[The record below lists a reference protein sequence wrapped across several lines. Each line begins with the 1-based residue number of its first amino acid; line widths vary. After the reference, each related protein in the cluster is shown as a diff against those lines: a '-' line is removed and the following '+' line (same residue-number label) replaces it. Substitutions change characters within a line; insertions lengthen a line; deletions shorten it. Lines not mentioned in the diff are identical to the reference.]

1 MSKLVSLA
9 NFCHFQPKLE
19 CFRSKMN
26 PYNGFWTER
35 VFPQGFG
42 TIRAYIGPV
51 LVIYIIFIIRCPPPK
66 MAILREFNAMFK
78 EFQLEW
84 QERLNQRFFSFP
96 RTICAPKLRRIRMRR
111 RKNVY
116 FLY

>member
-1 MSKLVSLA
+1 MSKLASLA
-9 NFCHFQPKLE
+9 NLSHFQPRLE
-19 CFRSKMN
+19 CFRSKTD

-35 VFPQGFG
+35 LFPHGFG

-66 MAILREFNAMFK
+66 MAILREFNTMFK

-84 QERLNQRFFSFP
+84 QERLNQRFFRFQEQFEHP
-96 RTICAPKLRRIRMRR
+96 NTENPHAPA
-111 RKNVY
+111 
-116 FLY
+116 